1 MDSRDAALRC
11 SSICQRRALPNAS
24 LFFRRRFVFCGH
36 GRTSGCGAASRRSWW
51 QRQTDMQ
58 DPCQSDYKLPFAF
71 CRRFVFC
78 RQRQDERLRRG
89 GEQKSVVVLSMYPY
103 SSVLGPLCQFA
114 GPLFFNHGENALEEV
129 GGLRM

>member
-1 MDSRDAALRC
+1 MAE
-11 SSICQRRALPNAS
+11 
-24 LFFRRRFVFCGH
+24 
-36 GRTSGCGAASRRSWW
+36 
-51 QRQTDMQ
+51 RQTAML
-58 DPCQSDYKLPFAF
+58 DPRQSDYKLPFVF

-129 GGLRM
+129 GGFRV